1 MNMISAFW
9 EVSVFGDL
17 GLPNRIGSDIRIAV
31 ISIADRGSGAANNS
45 WYEGHRI
52 YPIAAWSQRPAP

>member
-45 WYEGHRI
+45 
-52 YPIAAWSQRPAP
+52 